1 MMLKL
6 LRERRPQ
13 GLAVVFDS
21 PVPTARH
28 TLFEAYKA
36 HRPETPDELRQQL
49 PPIRQMLQALR
60 VKLLEVPGYEADDV
74 MATLA
79 KALTR
84 EGHRVFL
91 VSADKDMLQVLSRD
105 VKLYDPMKD
114 AVLDARYVKERFGVP
129 PERIP
134 EVMALMGDAIDNI
147 PGVKGIGEKTA
158 KALLKDRSLRE
169 LLRHPE
175 TIGPER
181 LRRLVSQHIQDI
193 ELSWRLAQIDTQV
206 PLKVRPQEL
215 ALKEPDWPG
224 LMALFREYEF
234 TSLMKLAPAGP
245 PPGLRSRQ
253 ARDPGELRPLGGR
266 PLGLHVLSSHRRPL
280 RAKALGVALCAQPGE
295 SLYVPLEG
303 QFQEPLRGL
312 LGEPTP
318 KVGHDLKQA
327 LLLLGTLEGTLLDVM
342 IAAHLLNP
350 LRSDYSLQSLGL
362 EHLGQKLLPK
372 EQDGPRHACH
382 AAHMVMELKGV
393 LFDRLGQEGLWQY
406 YLKYEEPLIRV
417 LARMEAAGVKVDT
430 AELRAFSEELQR
442 QLQALQASI
451 FALAGGEFNINSPRQ
466 LAQVLFE
473 RLGLK
478 PSKRKKTGYSTDM
491 GVLQE
496 LAKEHE
502 LPRQLL
508 RWRSLQKLK
517 TTYVDVLPQL
527 VEPSTGRIHSSF
539 NQAAT
544 ATGRLSS
551 SEPNLQNIPI
561 RGPLGQRMRRAFVAE
576 PGFLL
581 ISADYS
587 QIELRVLAHLSQ
599 DETLIELFKQEADV
613 HAATA
618 AELFGV
624 SPSAVSPEQRRL
636 AKGVN
641 FGIIYGITP
650 YGLGEALELSPSEA
664 AQYIERYF
672 QRHPGVRRYLQEV
685 VREATEKGYVCTLG
699 GRRRP
704 VPELRSADRRQ
715 RALGERLA
723 MNSPVQGTAAE
734 IMKLAMLNAD
744 RALRTTGARLILQ
757 VHDELLVE
765 CPEAEVHRV
774 GPLLRQALEQAA
786 QLAVPL
792 KVELSW
798 GRNWAQAH

>member
-1 MMLKL
+1 
-6 LRERRPQ
+6 
-13 GLAVVFDS
+13 
-21 PVPTARH
+21 
-28 TLFEAYKA
+28 
-36 HRPETPDELRQQL
+36 
-49 PPIRQMLQALR
+49 
-60 VKLLEVPGYEADDV
+60 
-74 MATLA
+74 
-79 KALTR
+79 
-84 EGHRVFL
+84 
-91 VSADKDMLQVLSRD
+91 
-105 VKLYDPMKD
+105 
-114 AVLDARYVKERFGVP
+114 
-129 PERIP
+129 
-134 EVMALMGDAIDNI
+134 
-147 PGVKGIGEKTA
+147 
-158 KALLKDRSLRE
+158 
-169 LLRHPE
+169 
-175 TIGPER
+175 
-181 LRRLVSQHIQDI
+181 
-193 ELSWRLAQIDTQV
+193 
-206 PLKVRPQEL
+206 
-215 ALKEPDWPG
+215 
-224 LMALFREYEF
+224 
-234 TSLMKLAPAGP
+234 
-245 PPGLRSRQ
+245 
-253 ARDPGELRPLGGR
+253 
-266 PLGLHVLSSHRRPL
+266 VLSSHRRPL